1 MVWKILRPH
10 YWILDRRVRATNR
23 FVVVG
28 LIVLLMAAGQWAYAN
43 LVRGNLALLSSDQ
56 APSLIASSLP
66 MGLFVLLLFALLG
79 MGDIMHQL
87 YLASDLELLMVAPVR
102 YRSIFLV
109 KLLSSSRATIMPAVL
124 FGAFLVALGLA
135 RDAAVSYYLL
145 IVLLILAAMTLVT
158 AGVMSLVILMA
169 RLIPP
174 PKVRSWMPAV
184 VALVTV
190 VLMLGQQSATQWFLG
205 QPSLIKF
212 LTEALLDPEKLAV
225 VVAGLAGLALATTLV
240 TYQIFD
246 KSFHEGW
253 NRFLVVPTRRAPP
266 SPAGRRR
273 LGVSRLVQPLPA
285 PLRQLLVKEWL
296 ELRRDPRG
304 LINLVQPLVL
314 VAFILAPFVIGGKGV
329 EELRPLLFWFMLMF
343 LLIFLGIL
351 PIGAP
356 LMAIAREGRNM
367 ALLRSAPI
375 SMSEVLKG
383 KFWAMW
389 LPMVLSWGLILPLA
403 GLWLQFPLWQIGFLL
418 ATIVCGLT
426 GGSAVAVAIGGLSVD
441 FTIEE
446 LKRRIST
453 LAQCAIMAL
462 NIFFVLLTLATF
474 VWLMV
479 RLFPGSDVVLVIQA
493 LAGSGAVGWIFSDAV
508 WLPFALVSCQVAFA
522 VVVKLL
528 WDAALRRLERW
539 EDK

>member
-1 MVWKILRPH
+1 
-10 YWILDRRVRATNR
+10 
-23 FVVVG
+23 
-28 LIVLLMAAGQWAYAN
+28 
-43 LVRGNLALLSSDQ
+43 
-56 APSLIASSLP
+56 
-66 MGLFVLLLFALLG
+66 
-79 MGDIMHQL
+79 
-87 YLASDLELLMVAPVR
+87 
-102 YRSIFLV
+102 LV
-109 KLLSSSRATIMPAVL
+109 KLLQCSRATLVPAVL
-124 FGAFLVALGLA
+124 FGVFLVALGLA
-135 RDAAVSYYLL
+135 RDAAVHYYLL
-145 IVLLILAAMTLVT
+145 IVLLILAAMTLAT
-158 AGVMSLVILMA
+158 AGVMSLVILIT
-169 RLIPP
+169 RLIPAR
-174 PKVRSWMPAV
+174 KVRSWMPVA

-190 VLMLGQQSATQWFLG
+190 VLMLGQQWATQWFLG
-205 QPSLIKF
+205 QPSLITS

-225 VVAGLAGLALATTLV
+225 VAVRLAGLAMATSLV
-240 TYQIFD
+240 TYQIFN

-253 NRFLVVPTRRAPP
+253 NRFRVVPTEPAPV
-266 SPAGRRR
+266 SLAGRRPR
-273 LGVSRLVQPLPA
+273 GVSRLVQPLSA

-296 ELRRDPRG
+296 ELRRDPRV
-304 LINLVQPLVL
+304 LINLVQPLVF

-329 EELRPLLFWFMLMF
+329 EELRPILFWFMLMF

-389 LPMVLSWGLILPLA
+389 LPMVLSWGLILALA
-403 GLWLQFPLWQIGFLL
+403 GLWLQFPLWQIGFLV
-418 ATIVCGLT
+418 ATIVWGLT

-446 LKRRIST
+446 PKRRIST
-453 LAQCAIMAL
+453 PAQSAIMAL

-479 RLFPGSDVVLVIQA
+479 RLCPGSDVVLVIQA
-493 LAGSGAVGWIFSDAV
+493 LAGYGAVGWIISDAV
-508 WLPFALVSCQVAFA
+508 WPPFALVSGQVAFG
-522 VVVKLL
+522 VGVKVL
-528 WDAALRRLERW
+528 WDAAIRRLERW